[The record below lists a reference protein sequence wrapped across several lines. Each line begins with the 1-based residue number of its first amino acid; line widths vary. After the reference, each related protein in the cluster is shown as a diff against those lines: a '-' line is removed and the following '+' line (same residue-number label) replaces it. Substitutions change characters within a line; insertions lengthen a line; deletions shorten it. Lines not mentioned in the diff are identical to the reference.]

1 METKKCCAC
10 NREFEATSKLFIL
23 DKRNPSGLGARCRE
37 CERTRLN
44 EYHRLHPGPS
54 RAWRQKN
61 AEYIKNKKHLDY
73 LNNKEKYNNRS
84 KAYYEANKEQLHA
97 LSKQWK
103 KDNPDKLR
111 EYSHK
116 RYEKVKDHHR
126 ELTKRWKSD
135 HPLERKISWQ
145 ARRAKIMNLPSTLT
159 KEQWVSAIKFFENKC
174 AYCGNIR
181 KLTQDHYLPVSQNG
195 GYTCD
200 NVIPCCLS
208 CNSSKNNKLFAD
220 WYPTFKH
227 YSKEREQKV
236 IQYIE
241 LAQIASQV

>member
-1 METKKCCAC
+1 
-10 NREFEATSKLFIL
+10 
-23 DKRNPSGLGARCRE
+23 
-37 CERTRLN
+37 
-44 EYHRLHPGPS
+44 
-54 RAWRQKN
+54 
-61 AEYIKNKKHLDY
+61 
-73 LNNKEKYNNRS
+73 
-84 KAYYEANKEQLHA
+84 
-97 LSKQWK
+97 
-103 KDNPDKLR
+103 
-111 EYSHK
+111 
-116 RYEKVKDHHR
+116 
-126 ELTKRWKSD
+126 
-135 HPLERKISWQ
+135 
-145 ARRAKIMNLPSTLT
+145 MNLPSTLT

-195 GYTCD
+195 GYTYN